1 MPKLGTVYLIHF
13 DKPYKH
19 AKHYR
24 GFCEGDV
31 EDRFITHLN
40 SNGARLLKVLNE
52 AGIGYSVVRVWTGVT
67 RQFER
72 ALKKKSTHSICPIC
86 NPKLTQYLYE
96 KNIKET

>member
-24 GFCEGDV
+24 GFCEGEV
-31 EDRFITHLN
+31 EDRLSTHVN
-40 SNGARLLKVLNE
+40 GNGARLLRVLNE
-52 AGIGYSVVRVWTGVT
+52 AGIGYSVVRIWTGTT

-86 NPKLTQYLYE
+86 NPKLNQYLYE
-96 KNIKET
+96 RNRES